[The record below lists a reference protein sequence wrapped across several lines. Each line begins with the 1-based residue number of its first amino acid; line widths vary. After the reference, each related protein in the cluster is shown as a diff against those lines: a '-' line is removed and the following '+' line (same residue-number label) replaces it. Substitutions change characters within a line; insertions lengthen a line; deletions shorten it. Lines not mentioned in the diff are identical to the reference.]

1 MFAGLAALGNGV
13 SLALLLHT
21 WKYRRKL
28 QLGDLMIIPDVYS
41 ATGLVLSQ
49 MHTLG

>member
-1 MFAGLAALGNGV
+1 MFAGLAALGNGM

-21 WKYRRKL
+21 WNYKRKL
-28 QLGDLMIIPDVYS
+28 QLGDLMILPDVYT

-49 MHTLG
+49 MHALG